1 MLAGQREFSMTE
13 QHLPSDLPIR
23 QNLYFAPVCHDHEM
37 ILETSPSG
45 VNLISYSI
53 SIHIFEPHCPGRRR
67 TH

>member
-45 VNLISYSI
+45 VNLISYGI
-53 SIHIFEPHCPGRRR
+53 SIHILEQHCPDRRLAY
-67 TH
+67 